1 MAFVATPIYHVLRR
15 DKSASLRFKMNPEL
29 ERWTR
34 NFAESE
40 YFYGHDP
47 GPVSRRAVRYHRP
60 LVRKNQT
67 ANALDV
73 GCGEGQDL
81 LFLAQQDYDA
91 TGLDFTQTGI
101 AKARAI
107 VEDNGQRANL
117 VQADILDWTSDAQFD
132 LVLAV
137 NCLQFLGSDAPR
149 ALNRVKE
156 LVKPGGVIGLSM
168 FARDDAATPPV
179 DETIYRW
186 TLDELQLNFS
196 GWQPLEAARLWQW
209 NGESPQPF
217 VTLIARAPF

>member
-1 MAFVATPIYHVLRR
+1 
-15 DKSASLRFKMNPEL
+15 MNPEL

-34 NFAESE
+34 NFADSE

-47 GPVSRRAVRYHRP
+47 GPVARRAVRYHRP
-60 LVRKNQT
+60 LVCDNKNAT
-67 ANALDV
+67 ALDV

-81 LFLAQQDYDA
+81 LFLARQDYDA
-91 TGLDFTQTGI
+91 TGLDFTETGI
-101 AKARAI
+101 AKARAL
-107 VEDNGQRANL
+107 VENNGQRAEL
-117 VQADILDWTSDAQFD
+117 VLADILNWHNDERFD

-137 NCLQFLGSDAPR
+137 NCLQFLGAHAPR

-168 FARDDAATPPV
+168 FARDDAATAPV
-179 DETIYRW
+179 DGTIYRW
-186 TLDELQLNFS
+186 TLDELQSNFI